1 MISTFSIA
9 PSGTPESIS
18 FSNVNLT
25 SITVQWTELPCSDRN
40 GEITGYTVE
49 HNSMVFTVSDPSNR
63 RLVVGGLLP
72 RTSYTFSVRAHGRW
86 EYGSDS
92 VGSNT
97 PIYSNKG
104 FSSILLNRR
113 SSALGPVGVY
123 RCVIPDAGNILR
135 SLTITVNGELEVF
148 AEHEVTSNNGLSVFI
163 PSQYPDNL
171 LLATI

>member
-1 MISTFSIA
+1 M
-9 PSGTPESIS
+9 
-18 FSNVNLT
+18 L
-25 SITVQWTELPCSDRN
+25 N
-40 GEITGYTVE
+40 GV
-49 HNSMVFTVSDPSNR
+49 
-63 RLVVGGLLP
+63 LLP
-72 RTSYTFSVRAHGRW
+72 DNSRVFLGDIGEGSSALLCLTDRLLCCSTEAGANRGRW

-123 RCVIPDAGNILR
+123 RCVIPDAGNILW

-163 PSQYPDNL
+163 PSQYPENL